1 MAKFS
6 DPISFTAHF
15 AIDPA
20 VLEAGGAFDPLL
32 NIDTKLFID
41 PLLLGASIAQ
51 EVRTTAVARQQRYFE
66 DVLIL
71 LRASQQEGDAAWR
84 QSSRLMTFTE
94 IPATCLG
101 YGAASIRGSG
111 FGPEK
116 RDKVL
121 KTAKEIIELGVDDP
135 RIFFLIPLL
144 EESIGPDL
152 ISDMT
157 TRIILQDLAA
167 FTLRVLRPT
176 VVALETF
183 VIDQISMELP
193 RNPFQRARMPVVLVP
208 KDVLSPL
215 PVATDWSEVADSA
228 AANDALRHSVNHY
241 IGNIWDAK
249 TRKDKSRLRANV
261 LHSKAAVEKLL
272 AVVVGATRT
281 GYDFN
286 SDPLGIAAWRDLLE
300 RVAIE
305 APLKLPKQ
313 RSWTTDAVGQ
323 VVKKIITQFQFLIES
338 RGLSRLLWHDDR
350 PHREEVA
357 QRLFFAVADSYC
369 KANDLDITPEADTG
383 TGVVDF
389 KFAGGFSSRVL
400 VETKLSNN
408 RKLLHGYQKQLEAYR
423 TAEQTSF
430 AFYVVIDVGAMGKK
444 DVELI
449 NIRNEQTRR
458 GSSASEL
465 VFIDGFTPP
474 SASRL

>member
-1 MAKFS
+1 
-6 DPISFTAHF
+6 
-15 AIDPA
+15 
-20 VLEAGGAFDPLL
+20 
-32 NIDTKLFID
+32 
-41 PLLLGASIAQ
+41 
-51 EVRTTAVARQQRYFE
+51 
-66 DVLIL
+66 
-71 LRASQQEGDAAWR
+71 
-84 QSSRLMTFTE
+84 MTFTE

-111 FGPEK
+111 FGREK

-121 KTAKEIIELGVDDP
+121 RTAKEIIELGVDDP

-157 TRIILQDLAA
+157 TRIILPDLAA
-167 FTLRVLRPT
+167 YTLRVLRPT
-176 VVALETF
+176 AVALETF
-183 VIDQISMELP
+183 VIDRISMELP
-193 RNPFQRARMPVVLVP
+193 RNPFQATRMPVVLVP
-208 KDVLSPL
+208 KDVLSRL
-215 PVATDWSEVADSA
+215 PVASDWSEVADSA
-228 AANDALRHSVNHY
+228 AENDALRHRVNRY

-261 LHSKAAVEKLL
+261 LHSKAGVEALL
-272 AVVVGATRT
+272 AAVVGASRP
-281 GYDFN
+281 GYDFD
-286 SDPLGIAAWRDLLE
+286 SDPFGIAAWRDLLE

-305 APLKLPKQ
+305 APLELPKQ
-313 RSWTTDAVGQ
+313 YSWTADTVGH

-338 RGLSRLLWHDDR
+338 RGLSRLLWHEDR

-408 RKLLHGYQKQLEAYR
+408 RKLSHGYAKQLEAYR
-423 TAEQTSF
+423 TAERTSH
-430 AFYVVIDVGAMGKK
+430 AFYVVLDVGAIGKK
-444 DVELI
+444 DVELV
-449 NIRNEQTRR
+449 NMRNEQTRR
-458 GSSASEL
+458 GFLASEL

-474 SASRL
+474 SASHL

>member
-6 DPISFTAHF
+6 NPTSFTAHF

-20 VLEAGGAFDPLL
+20 VLEAAGAFDPLL
-32 NIDTKLFID
+32 NVDTKLFID
-41 PLLLGASIAQ
+41 PLLLGSSAVQ
-51 EVRTTAVARQQRYFE
+51 ELRSTAVARQQRYFE
-66 DVLIL
+66 DVLTL
-71 LRASQQEGDAAWR
+71 VRASQQEGDAAWR
-84 QSSRLMTFTE
+84 QASRLMTFTE

-157 TRIILQDLAA
+157 TRIILPDLAA
-167 FTLRVLRPT
+167 YTLRVLRPT
-176 VVALETF
+176 AVPLETF
-183 VIDQISMELP
+183 PIDRISMELP
-193 RNPFQRARMPVVLVP
+193 RNSFQATRMPVVLVP
-208 KDVLSPL
+208 KDVLSRL
-215 PVATDWSEVADSA
+215 PVASDWTEVADSA
-228 AANDALRHSVNHY
+228 AENDALRQGVNRY

-261 LHSKAAVEKLL
+261 LHSKAGVEALL
-272 AVVVGATRT
+272 AAVLGASLRR
-281 GYDFN
+281 YDFN
-286 SDPLGIAAWRDLLE
+286 SDPLGVAAWRDLLD

-305 APLKLPKQ
+305 APLELLKQ
-313 RSWTTDAVGQ
+313 HSWTADTVSQ
-323 VVKKIITQFQFLIES
+323 VVKQIITQFQFLIES
-338 RGLSRLLWHDDR
+338 RGLSRLLWHEDR

-408 RKLLHGYQKQLEAYR
+408 RKLLHGYEKQLEAYR
-423 TAEQTSF
+423 TAEQTCH
-430 AFYVVIDVGAMGKK
+430 AFYIVLDVGAMGKK
-444 DVELI
+444 DVELV
-449 NIRNEQTRR
+449 NMRNEQTRR
-458 GSSASEL
+458 GFLASEL

-474 SASRL
+474 SASHL